1 MTHPPATARFRA
13 RRALRIA
20 ALVVVALPT
29 LAASGRAT
37 TITYAGS
44 LLDLGAGWR
53 TDTVSKGK
61 FGLNGSNV
69 LGNDGYQ
76 LFGTN
81 LAAVVP
87 GYLTMS
93 VKTTSY
99 NAAAV
104 GNGSYYSVDNPT
116 TTPGGSPSKIE
127 TGALNPRPGANVS
140 ATMLTFTTKG
150 TVPAVIQVGL
160 MVDNVDKTGVN
171 STATQL
177 TGTGTTGS
185 RIVSLTGASYNDLIP
200 DWVFFDITG
209 AVANETFTLT
219 NWGGANGPATLGGIA
234 FDSRVTSSQ
243 GVSVPEPASI
253 VVLGVGLLGLGAAR
267 RRGTAGS
274 IRARF
279 SRPRA

>member
-13 RRALRIA
+13 RHALRIA

-93 VKTTSY
+93 VKTTNY

-116 TTPGGSPSKIE
+116 TTPGREPVE
-127 TGALNPRPGANVS
+127 NRNR
-140 ATMLTFTTKG
+140 
-150 TVPAVIQVGL
+150 
-160 MVDNVDKTGVN
+160 
-171 STATQL
+171 
-177 TGTGTTGS
+177 
-185 RIVSLTGASYNDLIP
+185 RI
-200 DWVFFDITG
+200 
-209 AVANETFTLT
+209 
-219 NWGGANGPATLGGIA
+219 
-234 FDSRVTSSQ
+234 
-243 GVSVPEPASI
+243 EPASWI
-253 VVLGVGLLGLGAAR
+253 RRVCHHADVHHQGNRPGGDPGGPDGGQCGQDRGQLHGNSTDGHGHDRQSHRVPDRRKLQRPDSGLGLLRHHGR
-267 RRGTAGS
+267 RCQ
-274 IRARF
+274 
-279 SRPRA
+279 